1 MNLYMINNTYLK
13 YLHNIDYRVSEEDKP
28 TRKFIG
34 VVLMI
39 NEVRYYAPLSSPKE
53 KHKYIRDRALDIFK
67 IHNNELGVINLN
79 NMVPVPECAL
89 IRFNI
94 NDEDEDYR
102 NLLKKQMV
110 FIRNKKEAII
120 KKAEKLY
127 KIVKSGKQPKL
138 NSRCCDYIMLE
149 KYYNNFELA
158 EVAATE

>member
-1 MNLYMINNTYLK
+1 MTKDQQIQFIKIGKLKINKLNKSNSLNTLFNL
-13 YLHNIDYRVSEEDKP
+13 
-28 TRKFIG
+28 
-34 VVLMI
+34 
-39 NEVRYYAPLSSPKE
+39 
-53 KHKYIRDRALDIFK
+53 
-67 IHNNELGVINLN
+67 
-79 NMVPVPECAL
+79 
-89 IRFNI
+89 
-94 NDEDEDYR
+94 
-102 NLLKKQMV
+102 